1 MNSTP
6 HRIARDW
13 SIGVIIPAQ
22 NEEATVAA
30 TVDSILLAGEYSG
43 CERSLWI
50 VVVADTCTDR
60 TASIAR
66 GAIGSCGE
74 VIEACVRSAGSAR
87 RIGAK
92 AVFEHFL
99 NVDPRSIWLA
109 NTDADTCVSPDW
121 IDVQLDLADEGITGV
136 AGIVQLGTDSS
147 AAAREAHRTSYPLA
161 ANGTHT
167 HVHGANIAMRA
178 DAYLDVGGWADRALA
193 EDHCLWGR
201 LRSRGWR
208 VSSPIT
214 SVVTTS
220 GRLEGRA
227 RGGFAD
233 ALKAKIEAQH
243 ADS

>member
-1 MNSTP
+1 MNATP
-6 HRIARDW
+6 HLNARDW

-22 NEEATVAA
+22 NEESTVAA
-30 TVDSILLAGEYSG
+30 TVASVLVAAEYSG
-43 CERSLWI
+43 CQRSLWI

-66 GAIGSCGE
+66 GAIGSFGE
-74 VIEACVRSAGSAR
+74 VVEARVRAAGSAR
-87 RIGAK
+87 RLGAK
-92 AVFEHFL
+92 AVFDHFH

-109 NTDADTCVSPDW
+109 NTDADTCVSHDW
-121 IDVQLDLADEGITGV
+121 IDVQLNLADEGVTGV
-136 AGIVQLGTDSS
+136 AGIVRLDRHSS
-147 AAAREAHRTSYPLA
+147 AAAHEAHRSNYALA
-161 ANGTHT
+161 ANGTHS
-167 HVHGANIAMRA
+167 HVHGANIAVRA

-233 ALKAKIEAQH
+233 ALKAHIDARH
-243 ADS
+243 AES